1 MQADVSSFLAF
12 SQVILGW
19 DIGVMQMSV
28 GEKAALRISP
38 GYGYGW
44 RGGAGGKIPGGSELT
59 FWVELVAI
67 NP

>member
-1 MQADVSSFLAF
+1 
-12 SQVILGW
+12 VILGW
-19 DIGVMQMSV
+19 DVGVMQMSV